1 MGTVYR
7 GPSMKDVMFDG
18 NKIDRRRL
26 VEKMVLHHHV
36 VPHWSVMHSE
46 KRPSPRPPSS
56 HQ

>member
-1 MGTVYR
+1 
-7 GPSMKDVMFDG
+7 MKDVMFDG

-36 VPHWSVMHSE
+36 APHWSVMHSE